1 MTNHA
6 NALASALSKAGVS
19 QDEQQDLGMFLSTG
33 VPNVDYA
40 LSGKYVGGGLKSSR
54 IFEIAGP
61 ESSGKTLIAQHIMR
75 EAQRAGG
82 AAAFHDHERTFDPNL
97 AQSFGLDTSDGV
109 FTYKRPRTFEESLD
123 QAIDWMTAIRESGAI
138 PFEAPLAIVFDSLH
152 AMVPAA
158 MTDHDTAKGR
168 NMKDKLSLATATSS
182 ELPAFALFCEENNV
196 IAIFLNQLRTK
207 PAVMYGDPRYTPGGS
222 SLDFYASARV
232 FLDRKMMRLDKPPY
246 TTIGQEVTADVI
258 KNKVHKPFEKAS
270 WKFKFKDDGTGFI
283 DKVESMVDHLHDR
296 KLLEQSGAYF
306 VWEGKKLYKSQL
318 VKQLSSEPDAMDKLI
333 AIAQAADEEADD

>member
-6 NALASALSKAGVS
+6 NALAGALKKAKVE

-97 AQSFGLDTSDGV
+97 AQSFGLDTNDGI
-109 FTYKRPRTFEESLD
+109 FTYKRPRTFEESID
-123 QAIDWMTAIRESGAI
+123 QSIDWMTAIRDADVI
-138 PFEAPLAIVFDSLH
+138 PFEAPLAVVFDSLH
-152 AMVPAA
+152 AMVPQA
-158 MTDHDTAKGR
+158 MADHDMSKGR
-168 NMKDKLSLATATSS
+168 NMKDKLALATATSS
-182 ELPAFALFCEENNV
+182 ELPAFALFCEENNI

-207 PAVMYGDPRYTPGGS
+207 PAVMYGDPRYTPGGD
-222 SLDFYASARV
+222 SLNFYASARI
-232 FLDRKMMRLDKPPY
+232 FLERKMIREEKPPY
-246 TTIGQEVTADVI
+246 RVLGQTVTADVI
-258 KNKVHKPFEKAS
+258 KNKVHKPFEKAA

-283 DKVESMVDHLHDR
+283 DVVESMVDHLLDL
-296 KLLEQSGAYF
+296 KLFDQNGAFYT
-306 VWEGKKLYKSQL
+306 WEGKKYQGKGNLI
-318 VKQLSSEPDAMDKLI
+318 KQIASEPDAMDKLL
-333 AIAQAADEEADD
+333 AIAQA